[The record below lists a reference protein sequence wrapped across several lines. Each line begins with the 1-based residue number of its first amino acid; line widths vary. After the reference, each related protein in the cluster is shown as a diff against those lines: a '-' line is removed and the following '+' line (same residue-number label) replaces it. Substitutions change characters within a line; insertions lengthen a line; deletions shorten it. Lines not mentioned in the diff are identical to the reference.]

1 MATGPS
7 TIGGWGGAALGTQ
20 FGGNKKGI
28 KTFPMGEELVGFESL
43 TPSQQQASSALLKAL
58 IQGLTQQA
66 PAFTYPSFDYPSYA
80 APSINTQAPV
90 VPNLAPAPIT
100 LPEWQYQGV
109 NPADV
114 GNLSDMI
121 ASLPGINPEV
131 QQTLNT
137 LMQGASAG
145 PAQTLEEIVASIPL
159 YGGELGEERGSAM
172 QRALSGKF
180 PEGYFQASIAGPA
193 REQFREETAPS
204 IREEFAGPG
213 TFWGTARAG
222 AVTREQGKTE
232 SNLAAIRGELGNR
245 AQERSLQAVATS
257 ISARQN
263 QISTAIQE
271 LSNQRSYA
279 SAQQATSLN
288 AAIAQLQKQQNEQ
301 SLAVNELNR
310 LSQGKYQE
318 IALAQERYLTKMKV
332 AYEDYIRR
340 NPGMAE
346 SMQAA
351 LSYLGIPMLAT
362 YQQY

>member
-1 MATGPS
+1 MNLELTAYGINPS
-7 TIGGWGGAALGTQ
+7 LSRLFPPKKKKRIG
-20 FGGNKKGI
+20 
-28 KTFPMGEELVGFESL
+28 TFPIGEELTGFESL
-43 TPSQQQASSALLKAL
+43 TPSQQDAGQAFVDALSKAL
-58 IQGLTQQA
+58 QGA
-66 PAFTYPSFDYPSYA
+66 PAFSYPTPFKY
-80 APSINTQAPV
+80 
-90 VPNLAPAPIT
+90 
-100 LPEWQYQGV
+100 EGV

-114 GNLSDMI
+114 GSLQSML
-121 ASLPGINPEV
+121 ASMPKMDPNV
-131 QQTLNT
+131 QATLDK
-137 LMQGASAG
+137 LMQGAG
-145 PAQTLEEIVASIPL
+145 AQPSSLEKILSSTPTF
-159 YGGELGEERGSAM
+159 GGELGGETRSALS
-172 QRALSGKF
+172 RALSGKF
-180 PEGYFQASIAGPA
+180 PEEYFQTSIAGPT
-193 REQFREETAPS
+193 RETFAEETAPA

-245 AQERSLQAVATS
+245 AQERSLQATATS
-257 ISARQN
+257 MNARQN